1 MTDQVLDPPRRRPFV
16 LGQQAGLV
24 VILVLLGALFTSKSP
39 GFLSSFNLFV
49 LGRSL
54 AIDIVIG
61 FSQMVVLATG
71 GMNLSVGSIGVCV
84 VMMGGYLMQV
94 VGLPV
99 PLACALALVLGGAL
113 GWLNG
118 FTIARSGVNSFIVTL
133 ASANLFSG
141 AMLILTKATPLN
153 ALPRSVAAFGQMRIG
168 GGWVS
173 PMLAVAV
180 AIGVALIIFYRYSV
194 IGRQSLA
201 TGANQRAAEMSGVPV
216 GRRIIAAHALSG
228 VLAGVAGLLTVAR
241 VGAAMPAVGGQDWLL
256 PSFLGPVLG
265 GSRACRRLRFGR
277 RHDAGRGP
285 GHNDTQRPA
294 RDGHR
299 QFLARPVP
307 RAVPSGGG
315 AASALSRR
323 FVAALPDA
331 GGLSVAPHSQRRVGG
346 PAGGDRRRERSSSP
360 SSRRISCRNSI
371 SMCCCAASASALSS
385 PSRRW

>member
-1 MTDQVLDPPRRRPFV
+1 MSDQVLDSRRHRRPIV

-24 VILVLLGALFTSKSP
+24 VILILLGTLFTSKSP
-39 GFLSSFNLFV
+39 GFISSFNLFV

-71 GMNLSVGSIGVCV
+71 GMNLSVGSIGVCS
-84 VMMGGYLMQV
+84 VMTGGYLMQDA
-94 VGLPV
+94 GLPI
-99 PLACALALVLGGAL
+99 PIACALALILGGAL

-118 FTIARSGVNSFIVTL
+118 FTIAKSGVNSFVVTL

-153 ALPRSVAAFGQMRIG
+153 ALPRSVGGFGQMRIG
-168 GGWVS
+168 SGWVS
-173 PMLAVAV
+173 PMLVVAV
-180 AIGVALIIFYRYSV
+180 AIGVTLVVFYRYSV

-216 GRRIIAAHALSG
+216 GRRIIDAHVLSG

-265 GSRACRRLRFGR
+265 GAAL
-277 RHDAGRGP
+277 AGGFVSVV
-285 GHNDTQRPA
+285 GTM
-294 RDGHR
+294 
-299 QFLARPVP
+299 L
-307 RAVPSGGG
+307 G
-315 AASALSRR
+315 AALVTTIRSGLLVMGIGNFWLDLFLGLFLLAAMLIQRYRGALS
-323 FVAALPDA
+323 L
-331 GGLSVAPHSQRRVGG
+331 
-346 PAGGDRRRERSSSP
+346 RRR
-360 SSRRISCRNSI
+360 SRE
-371 SMCCCAASASALSS
+371 A
-385 PSRRW
+385 